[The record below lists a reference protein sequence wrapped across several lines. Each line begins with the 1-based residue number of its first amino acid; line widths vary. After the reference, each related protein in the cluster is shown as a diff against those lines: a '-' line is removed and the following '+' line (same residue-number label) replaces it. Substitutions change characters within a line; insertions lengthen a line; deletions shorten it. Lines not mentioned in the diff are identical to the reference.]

1 MDFNTFKRSCGAQGE
16 SYITIIK
23 DWQRKAKWQ
32 WNLEFLLQDIS
43 RLSNIQNG
51 AKKSAPNC
59 IDISGP
65 ISQIS
70 LSTPAHLLA
79 IPDAHHCTFNQ
90 WSDTSDTFPC
100 SNSWSP
106 HLPKGITKDLGTLLR
121 MIALAELLR
130 LFLISMVFRLVG
142 SMNLPQSYLM
152 GLHCCL
158 PISISCN
165 HLGMNQVLG
174 DSVPQ
179 KFYTVFSSYIQMLD
193 MIYRKDMHNISF
205 QRNSLV
211 CSSFWH
217 PPNLLRVAGDIVT
230 FKLTKFWYDPFV
242 EHVHLTTNGGH
253 RGIASEI
260 ERIWVM
266 DSVEW

>member
-32 WNLEFLLQDIS
+32 WNLEILFQNIS
-43 RLSNIQNG
+43 RMSNIQNG

-79 IPDAHHCTFNQ
+79 ISDAHHCTFNQ
-90 WSDTSDTFPC
+90 WSDTCDTFPC

-142 SMNLPQSYLM
+142 SMNLPQSHGAPLLSSDINILQSSWNEPTAWWFCHPEVLYTF
-152 GLHCCL
+152 L
-158 PISISCN
+158 P
-165 HLGMNQVLG
+165 V
-174 DSVPQ
+174 
-179 KFYTVFSSYIQMLD
+179 
-193 MIYRKDMHNISF
+193 IYR
-205 QRNSLV
+205 
-211 CSSFWH
+211 
-217 PPNLLRVAGDIVT
+217 
-230 FKLTKFWYDPFV
+230 Y
-242 EHVHLTTNGGH
+242 
-253 RGIASEI
+253 
-260 ERIWVM
+260 
-266 DSVEW
+266 